1 MKTKLVCCILILFAD
16 RLTAQDSLPKTS
28 FSRDL
33 SGITVISSKPLVEKK
48 QDRIIVNVEKMIT
61 ASAGTAMDLLGK
73 LPGVSVDQDGGIRY
87 NNKSGVLVLIDNKPT
102 YLSGSELANL
112 LQNMSGNEIASVEII
127 PNPPA
132 RYDAAGSAGIL
143 NIRTKKGLKKG
154 TNGSIT
160 AGYSQGILPRENI
173 ALNLNSR
180 NERWNF
186 FGGLTAQNQYTET
199 RQSNDRTFSGEVKDQ
214 HINALGTI
222 SRHSWSEGLQFG
234 ADHYISKKSTLG
246 VLVNAN
252 QLNMDIGTGTVTDLL
267 TGDSLTDQLKT
278 NTTYD
283 YNRTRI
289 TGNVNFKQT
298 FRRPGQELSADL
310 DYVYYHSAAHQQINT
325 GFFSPGNQ
333 ETGSPLQ
340 LQSAAPVAINIWSA
354 KVDYTHPLTE
364 HMRLEAGFKSN
375 DVSNKNQVDYQRL
388 HEGKWVEDAR
398 TNEFTYKER
407 INAAYINYAATFGKF
422 SLQAGIRGEHTHG
435 EGKQQRGALHFTRD
449 TLNFFPTLFINYQL
463 AEKHSIGVNYARR
476 IERPQYEQL
485 NPFIVM
491 LDTLTAE
498 QGNPALRPQYVN
510 IVGLTYTYNRAWI
523 LSLEYNA
530 TNDVMSN
537 IVRQTPGEKITIFMV
552 ENISRLRTAS
562 AAITYN
568 ALLTRWWQASYYA
581 ALIHTRY
588 KGIASGSEVS
598 LSNTAFNANIS
609 NSFQLKQGW
618 SFEAGVVYNGR
629 YLNEALGI
637 AAPILGL
644 NAGVAKSLWENKA
657 KIQLTVSDLTRPTYK
672 MHARYSNIDFYNSY
686 LGDSRR
692 VGLTFTWKFGKPTV
706 EKVRERTT
714 GTKTE
719 ESRLKN

>member
-1 MKTKLVCCILILFAD
+1 MKTILTCCLFILFAG
-16 RLTAQDSLPKTS
+16 RLTAQDSLQKAS
-28 FSRDL
+28 FSREL

-48 QDRIIVNVEKMIT
+48 QDRIIINVEKMIT

-73 LPGVSVDQDGGIRY
+73 LPGISVSQDGAIRY
-87 NNKSGVLVLIDNKPT
+87 NNKPGVLVLIDNKPT

-112 LQNMSGNEIASVEII
+112 LQNMSGNEIESVEII

-143 NIRTKKGLKKG
+143 NIRTKKGLKRG

-186 FGGLTAQNQYTET
+186 FGGLTAQNQYNET
-199 RQSNDRTFSGEVKDQ
+199 RQSNDRTFTGEWRDQ
-214 HINALGTI
+214 HINALGNI
-222 SRHSWSEGLQFG
+222 SRHSRSGGLQFG

-246 VLVNAN
+246 ILVNAN
-252 QLNMDIGTGTVTDLL
+252 QLNMDISSHTVTDLL
-267 TGDSLTDQLKT
+267 TGDSLTDRLRT
-278 NTTYD
+278 NTAYD
-283 YNRTRI
+283 YNRRRI
-289 TGNVNFKQT
+289 TGNLNFKQT

-310 DYVYYHSAAHQQINT
+310 DYVYYHSTAHQDIHT
-325 GFFSPGNQ
+325 GFFNPGNQ

-340 LQSAAPVAINIWSA
+340 LRSAAPVAINIWSA
-354 KVDYTHPLTE
+354 RIDYTHPLGE
-364 HMRLEAGFKSN
+364 YMRLEAGIKSN

-388 HEGKWVEDAR
+388 HNGKWIADAR
-398 TNEFTYKER
+398 TNEFVYKER
-407 INAAYINYAATFGKF
+407 INAAYINYAATFGKL
-422 SLQAGIRGEHTHG
+422 SVQAGIRAEHTHG
-435 EGKQQRGALHFTRD
+435 DGQQQRGDLHVTRD
-449 TLNFFPTLFINYQL
+449 TLNFFPTLFVNYQL

-476 IERPQYEQL
+476 IERPQYELL

-510 IVGLTYTYNRAWI
+510 TYGLTYTYNKAWI

-537 IVRQTPGEKITIFMV
+537 IVRQAPGEKITIFMV

-568 ALLTRWWQASYYA
+568 ALLTSWWQASYYA
-581 ALIHTRY
+581 AVIHTRY
-588 KGIASGSEVS
+588 KGMASGSGVS
-598 LSNTAFNANIS
+598 LNNTAFNANIT
-609 NSFQLKQGW
+609 NSFQWKQGW
-618 SFEAGVVYNGR
+618 SFEVSAVYNGR
-629 YLNEALGI
+629 YLNEALGV
-637 AAPILGL
+637 AQPIFGL

-657 KIQLTVSDLTRPTYK
+657 KIQLSVSDLTRPTYN
-672 MHARYSNIDFYNSY
+672 MHAQYSNINFRNSY

-692 VGLTFTWKFGKPTV
+692 VGLTFTWKFGKATV
-706 EKVRERTT
+706 EKARERTT
-714 GTKTE
+714 GTKME
-719 ESRLKN
+719 ENRLKN